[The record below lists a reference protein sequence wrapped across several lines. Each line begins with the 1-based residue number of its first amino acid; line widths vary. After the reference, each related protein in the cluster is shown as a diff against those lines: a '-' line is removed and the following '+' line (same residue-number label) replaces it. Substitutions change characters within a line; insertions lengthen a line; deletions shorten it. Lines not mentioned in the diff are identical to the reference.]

1 MINILKYFYIQPNSN
16 QLNYIS
22 PFLKKNIKTSKFKIS
37 KK

>member
-22 PFLKKNIKTSKFKIS
+22 KKKNIKTSKFKIS